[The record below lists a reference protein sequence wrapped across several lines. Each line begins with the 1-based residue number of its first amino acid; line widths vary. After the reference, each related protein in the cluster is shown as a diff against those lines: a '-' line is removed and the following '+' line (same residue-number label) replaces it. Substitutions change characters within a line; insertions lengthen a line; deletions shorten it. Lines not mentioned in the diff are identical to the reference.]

1 MGSLRTQRARHTHWV
16 GSPVGDIGEV
26 PHQSGIEERAQSFM
40 HGLQLEIDKLVFK
53 IGNAAAI
60 EPIGEPVPGL
70 FSGGMEL
77 MPIEEDVALVGV
89 KIEGEAAIE
98 QIAGPA
104 QILETGNGV
113 APGNYRAV
121 VAAQSET
128 IGQAALTK
136 LARAL
141 VGIG

>member
-1 MGSLRTQRARHTHWV
+1 
-16 GSPVGDIGEV
+16 
-26 PHQSGIEERAQSFM
+26 
-40 HGLQLEIDKLVFK
+40 
-53 IGNAAAI
+53 
-60 EPIGEPVPGL
+60 
-70 FSGGMEL
+70 MEL